1 MGSIEE
7 IEYSGIELP
16 IGTRFYY
23 KGRLCEVVETE
34 FDHCSECVME
44 CSDCV
49 SLVCESEGRKDG
61 KDVCFKY
68 VKNEEKNNG

>member
-1 MGSIEE
+1 MGNIEE

-23 KGRLCEVVETE
+23 KGRLCEVVETP
-34 FDHCSECVME
+34 FDHCLECVME

-49 SLVCESEGRKDG
+49 SLVCESEGRQDG
-61 KDVCFKY
+61 KEICLKQV
-68 VKNEEKNNG
+68 EE

>member
-1 MGSIEE
+1 MGNIEE

-23 KGRLCEVVETE
+23 KGRLCEVIETP

-44 CSDCV
+44 YSDCV
-49 SLVCESEGRKDG
+49 SLVCESEVRQDG
-61 KDVCFKY
+61 KEICMKQV
-68 VKNEEKNNG
+68 EE

>member
-1 MGSIEE
+1 MGNIEE

-23 KGRLCEVVETE
+23 KGRLCEVVETA
-34 FDHCSECVME
+34 FDHCSECIME

-49 SLVCESEGRKDG
+49 SMICESEGRQDNTEI
-61 KDVCFKY
+61 CFKF
-68 VKNEEKNNG
+68 VEEERGKQ